1 MEYDVKATADIW
13 LNCFVGCFKKPIQ
26 GAIMLMVFLLS
37 FFLSQLE
44 KITFERPTIVPAL
57 IGRTGSFKTSFVQAA
72 LTPYGNG
79 AAVFSSFTDSLR
91 GIIETI
97 KRSTDTVSIV
107 DDFCEFDDKAINQ
120 KLEQIIRINGD
131 RTSTRRVMI
140 GNKPDDRPNN
150 SITIITGEDIPK
162 VKPSSIARMLIFE
175 ITDGIDAD
183 ALTKLQHSQK
193 KLIGVLIKFI
203 QFLLLK
209 EDAADELLQKFRDCR
224 NELTHSATKPEW
236 HARYSEM
243 YSWLVAMEDIFV
255 EFCDEQGVDT
265 RPLAKFKEECFEFI
279 LLQHKRYL
287 KSDSVY
293 IFFDVASQLV
303 SNGALSIVDVSRV
316 SKDRPRSKYDVIIDG
331 NLLHYESVSVFSA
344 VQKYCADHGI
354 VFQTS
359 RKQLYDT
366 LAHEG
371 LLCRRGGKNTA
382 EYRKYGIRESTIC
395 IYRNCLNRYL
405 DQGGDAQ

>member
-1 MEYDVKATADIW
+1 
-13 LNCFVGCFKKPIQ
+13 
-26 GAIMLMVFLLS
+26 MLMVFLLS

-175 ITDGIDAD
+175 MTDSIDAD

-203 QFLLLK
+203 QFLLFK
-209 EDAADELLQKFRDCR
+209 GDAAYELLQKFRDYR

-243 YSWLVAMEDIFV
+243 YAWLVAMEDIFV
-255 EFCDEQGVDT
+255 EFCNEQGVDT
-265 RPLAKFKEECFEFI
+265 RSLAKFKDECLDFI

-303 SNGALSIVDVSRV
+303 SNGALSIVDVSHI
-316 SKDRPRSKYDVIIDG
+316 SKDNLRSKYDVIVDG
-331 NLLHYESVSVFSA
+331 NEKHYDSISVFNA
-344 VQKYCADHGI
+344 VQRYCTDHGI
-354 VFQTS
+354 VFQTG
-359 RKQLYDT
+359 RKQLYET
-366 LAHEG
+366 LVREG

-382 EYRKYGIRESTIC
+382 EYRKHGIRESTIC
-395 IYRNCLNRYL
+395 IYRNILKRYL